1 MINLYGKNFD
11 GKYTMEEFLEIM
23 KKLRA
28 PDGCPWDKE
37 QTHQSIRNN
46 FLEETYEAVDAIDR
60 DDTDDMREELGD
72 VLMQVVFHAIMAEEE
87 KRFDF
92 SDIVDEVA
100 KKLVYRHPHVFGD
113 VSADTSEKV
122 LENWEKLKRTE
133 KSQES
138 YTDTLKSVPLAFPAL
153 MRAQK
158 LQKRASKA
166 GYDFED
172 TDGALKKVYEE
183 SSELKNAID
192 CSSVDEIAEEI
203 GDLLFSVV
211 NVARLLR
218 IDCEEALQRSNDKFV
233 NRFSKAESLIIGD
246 GKNINELSADELDIY
261 WQKAKK
267 CDFTQ
272 YMMHYC

>member
-267 CDFTQ
+267 
-272 YMMHYC
+272 M